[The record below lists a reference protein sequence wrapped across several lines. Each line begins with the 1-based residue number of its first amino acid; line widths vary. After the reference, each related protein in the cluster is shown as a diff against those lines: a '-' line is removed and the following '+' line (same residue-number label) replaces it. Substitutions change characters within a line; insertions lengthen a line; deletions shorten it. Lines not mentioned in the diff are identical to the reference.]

1 MDQSLTLSL
10 QGGTQDKI
18 LLLNVSTLEGNFKKL
33 LFLGW
38 KLSAWFATTTKL
50 NAHPHPSSDV
60 TSPQHSVS
68 SLFLTNDL
76 SVHASIFNKFPHF
89 FPIIL
94 SLFLSHLH
102 CEVVTPQEREVE
114 KETVW
119 ERGKREKKR
128 RERAAEGK
136 VSISQQ
142 TNRLTLR
149 R

>member
-1 MDQSLTLSL
+1 MAQSLTLSL
-10 QGGTQDKI
+10 KGGTQDKI

-38 KLSAWFATTTKL
+38 KLSAWCATTTKL

-60 TSPQHSVS
+60 TSPRHSVS

-102 CEVVTPQEREVE
+102 CEVVTPETERLRKRQFE
-114 KETVW
+114 KEEK
-119 ERGKREKKR
+119 ERKKK
-128 RERAAEGK
+128 EGE
-136 VSISQQ
+136 SG
-142 TNRLTLR
+142 RG
-149 R
+149 